1 MKTHLLPLFLGL
13 TACLNLHA
21 QIGGQYTYSFLTLSP
36 SARVSALGGSM
47 IAVSDDDVNLAY
59 ANPSLLNADMHQ
71 QIGFSHGFLPA
82 GIQYGYVAY
91 GQHLSKMKATLHGGV
106 QYVRY
111 GDIDARNE
119 LNELEG
125 SFKAAEYAIVAR
137 HWLSGL
143 RPPHPGRQPQVYYVQ
158 SGFVYLQRDSPPT
171 WPPLTTIPRD
181 VPRFLLFLKI
191 WAANSLPIVPATKNP
206 LPFEVQLGLSRKLRY
221 LPFRFSIIY
230 QHLQRWNITYDD
242 PNTKEEDPFFF
253 GENPPSE
260 NETSVLFN
268 NLFRHFIFNGEFL
281 LGKKENLRLRIGY
294 NHLMRK
300 ELSLENYRSLSGFT
314 FGAGIKINRFRLDYG
329 RTNYHLAGGLNHLSI
344 STNLR
349 EFKPR

>member
-1 MKTHLLPLFLGL
+1 MFIGL

-21 QIGGQYTYSFLTLSP
+21 QVGGQYTYSFLTLSP

-82 GIQYGYVAY
+82 GIQYGYVSY

-111 GDIDARNE
+111 GDLDARNE

-125 SFKAAEYAIVAR
+125 SFKAAEYAIVAGIGYQAYDR
-137 HWLSGL
+137 LTLGANLKFITSNLASYTSSGL
-143 RPPHPGRQPQVYYVQ
+143 AADLAAAYNDTSGR
-158 SGFVYLQRDSPPT
+158 
-171 WPPLTTIPRD
+171 TTI
-181 VPRFLLFLKI
+181 
-191 WAANSLPIVPATKNP
+191 SIVFKNLGSQLATYSPGDKEP

-260 NETSVLFN
+260 NETSVFFD

-349 EFKPR
+349 EFKRG

>member
-1 MKTHLLPLFLGL
+1 MQKQLLVFFLALGAGL
-13 TACLNLHA
+13 SLHG

-36 SARVSALGGSM
+36 SARISALGGSM

-82 GIQYGYVAY
+82 GIQYGYAAY
-91 GQHLSKMKATLHGGV
+91 GQHLPKIKATLHGGV

-111 GDIDARNE
+111 GDLEARNE
-119 LNELEG
+119 LNEVEG
-125 SFKAAEYAIVAR
+125 SFKAAEYAIVAGIGYQAYDR
-137 HWLSGL
+137 LTLGANLKFITSNLASYTSNALATDLAAAYNDTSGRTTVSIVFKNIGSQLSSY
-143 RPPHPGRQPQVYYVQ
+143 RPDNRE
-158 SGFVYLQRDSPPT
+158 
-171 WPPLTTIPRD
+171 
-181 VPRFLLFLKI
+181 
-191 WAANSLPIVPATKNP
+191 A
-206 LPFEVQLGLSRKLRY
+206 LPFEVQLGFSRRLRY
-221 LPFRFSIIY
+221 LPFRFSVIY

-260 NETSVLFN
+260 SEAAVFFD

-300 ELSLENYRSLSGFT
+300 ELSLDNFRSLSGFT
-314 FGAGIKINRFRLDYG
+314 FGAGIKINRFRIDYG
-329 RTNYHLAGGLNHLSI
+329 RTNYHLGGGLNHLSI
-344 STNLR
+344 ATNLK
-349 EFKPR
+349 EFKRG

>member
-125 SFKAAEYAIVAR
+125 SFKAAEYAIVAGIGYQAYDR
-137 HWLSGL
+137 LTLGANLKFITSNLASYTSSGL
-143 RPPHPGRQPQVYYVQ
+143 AADLAAAYNDTSGR
-158 SGFVYLQRDSPPT
+158 
-171 WPPLTTIPRD
+171 TTI
-181 VPRFLLFLKI
+181 
-191 WAANSLPIVPATKNP
+191 SIVFKNLGSQLATYSPGDKEP

>member
-36 SARVSALGGSM
+36 SARVSALGGSLM
-47 IAVSDDDVNLAY
+47 AVSDDDVNLAY

-111 GDIDARNE
+111 GDLDARNE

-125 SFKAAEYAIVAR
+125 SFKAAEYAIVAGIGYQAYDR
-137 HWLSGL
+137 LTLGANLKFITSNLASYTSSGL
-143 RPPHPGRQPQVYYVQ
+143 AADLAAAYNDTSGR
-158 SGFVYLQRDSPPT
+158 
-171 WPPLTTIPRD
+171 TTI
-181 VPRFLLFLKI
+181 
-191 WAANSLPIVPATKNP
+191 SIVFKNLGSQLATYSPGDKEP

-260 NETSVLFN
+260 NETSVFFD

-349 EFKPR
+349 EFKRG

>member
-1 MKTHLLPLFLGL
+1 MKIHLLPLFLGL

-59 ANPSLLNADMHQ
+59 TNPSLLNADMHQ

-111 GDIDARNE
+111 GDLDARNE

-125 SFKAAEYAIVAR
+125 SFKAAEYAVVAGIGYQAYDR
-137 HWLSGL
+137 LTLGANLKFITSNLASYTSSGL
-143 RPPHPGRQPQVYYVQ
+143 AADLAAAYNDTSGR
-158 SGFVYLQRDSPPT
+158 
-171 WPPLTTIPRD
+171 TTI
-181 VPRFLLFLKI
+181 
-191 WAANSLPIVPATKNP
+191 SIVFKNLGSQLATYSPGDKEP

-260 NETSVLFN
+260 NETSVFFD

-329 RTNYHLAGGLNHLSI
+329 RTNYHLAGSLNHLSI

-349 EFKPR
+349 EFKRG

>member
-36 SARVSALGGSM
+36 SARVSALGGSLM
-47 IAVSDDDVNLAY
+47 AVSDDDVNLAY

-111 GDIDARNE
+111 GDLDARNE

-125 SFKAAEYAIVAR
+125 SFKAAEYAIVAGIGYQAYDR
-137 HWLSGL
+137 LTLGANLKFITSNLASYTSSGL
-143 RPPHPGRQPQVYYVQ
+143 AADLAAAYNDTSGR
-158 SGFVYLQRDSPPT
+158 
-171 WPPLTTIPRD
+171 TTI
-181 VPRFLLFLKI
+181 
-191 WAANSLPIVPATKNP
+191 SIVFKNLGSQLATYSPGDKEP

-260 NETSVLFN
+260 NETSVFFD

-300 ELSLENYRSLSGFT
+300 ELSLDNYRSLSGFT

-349 EFKPR
+349 EFKRG